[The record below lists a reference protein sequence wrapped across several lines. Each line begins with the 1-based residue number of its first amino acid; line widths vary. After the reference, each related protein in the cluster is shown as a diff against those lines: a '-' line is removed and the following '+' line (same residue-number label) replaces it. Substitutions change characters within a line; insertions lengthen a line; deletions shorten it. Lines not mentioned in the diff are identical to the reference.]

1 MIDVETLPNNPG
13 CYLFKDDEDKIL
25 YIGKAK
31 NIKKRVKSYFQK
43 DILDPKT
50 KNLVKNIDSV
60 DIIVTDNEFEALI
73 LENNLVKKHQ
83 PKFNIDL
90 KDAKSFAYIQLT
102 KEDFPRVLL
111 SRRKIG
117 YGKFYGP
124 FVSAQERDYILHFLR
139 KTFTLRTCKKMPKK
153 PCLRYHI
160 KLCNAPCIGLI
171 SKEEYSRKIE
181 NIKLI
186 LSGKTNKLLKKLDS
200 EMNSASEMLDF
211 EKAIMI
217 RSQITAIT
225 HLTERQNMQRE
236 KKYDEDIFNYRIK
249 DDKVYLML
257 FNIHKGTLVNK
268 NEFVFDFHDEF
279 LEEFIV
285 RYYSESP
292 IPKEVII
299 PKVVSSAT
307 STFLS
312 KEKKSKVTI
321 TVPKQGEKKQLLSLV
336 LKNIEIAFFSDTK
349 KVDELKKKL
358 LLQETPR
365 VIECFDI
372 SHISGTST
380 VGSMVQFR
388 NGKPDKSNYRRFRI
402 RTVEGIDDYA
412 AISEVVRRR
421 YSRLKNEDETL
432 PNLIV
437 IDGGKGQLSSALE
450 ELERLEL
457 KIPIIS
463 IAKQFEEIYMPG
475 VSQPLCLAKKEKALQ
490 FIQEMRDEAHR
501 FAIKYNRL
509 LRKKELIP

>member
-13 CYLFKDDEDKIL
+13 CYLFKDERDKIL

-102 KEDFPRVLL
+102 KEDFSRVLL

-160 KLCNAPCIGLI
+160 KLCNAPCIDLI

-186 LSGKTNKLLKKLDS
+186 LSGKTNKLLKKLDK

-217 RSQITAIT
+217 RNQITAIT

-236 KKYDEDIFNYRIK
+236 KKYDEDILNYRIK

-285 RYYSESP
+285 RYYSENP

-299 PKVVSSAT
+299 PKTVSDAT

-312 KEKKSKVTI
+312 KEKKGKVTI
-321 TVPKQGEKKQLLSLV
+321 TVSKQGVKKQLLSLV
-336 LKNIEIAFFSDTK
+336 LKNID
-349 KVDELKKKL
+349 
-358 LLQETPR
+358 
-365 VIECFDI
+365 
-372 SHISGTST
+372 SGTST

-388 NGKPDKSNYRRFRI
+388 NGKPDKSNYRRFKI

-421 YSRLKNEDETL
+421 YYRLKKEDAEL

-437 IDGGKGQLSSALE
+437 IDGGKGQLSSALK
-450 ELERLEL
+450 ELERLDL

-463 IAKQFEEIYMPG
+463 IAKQFEEIYIPG
-475 VSQPLCLAKKEKALQ
+475 ETQPIHLDKKDKGLL
-490 FIQEMRDEAHR
+490 FIREMRDESHR

-509 LRKKELIP
+509 LRTKEMIA

>member
-13 CYLFKDDEDKIL
+13 CYLFKDERDKIL

-102 KEDFPRVLL
+102 KEDFSRVLL

-160 KLCNAPCIGLI
+160 KLCNAPCIDLI

-186 LSGKTNKLLKKLDS
+186 LSGKTNKLLKKLDK

-217 RSQITAIT
+217 RNQITAIT

-236 KKYDEDIFNYRIK
+236 KKYDEDILNYRIK

-285 RYYSESP
+285 RYYSENP

-299 PKVVSSAT
+299 PKTVSDAT

-312 KEKKSKVTI
+312 KEKKGKVTI
-321 TVPKQGEKKQLLSLV
+321 TVSKQGVKKQLLSLV
-336 LKNIEIAFFSDTK
+336 LKNIDIAFFSDTK

-358 LLQETPR
+358 VLQETPR

-388 NGKPDKSNYRRFRI
+388 NGKPDKSNYRRFKI

-421 YSRLKNEDETL
+421 YYRLKKEDAEL

-437 IDGGKGQLSSALE
+437 IDGGKGQLSSALK
-450 ELERLEL
+450 ELERLDL

-463 IAKQFEEIYMPG
+463 IAKQFEEIYIPG
-475 VSQPLCLAKKEKALQ
+475 ETQPIHLDKKDKGLL
-490 FIQEMRDEAHR
+490 FIREMRDESHR

-509 LRKKELIP
+509 LRTKEMIA

>member
-13 CYLFKDDEDKIL
+13 CYLFKDDYDKIL

-90 KDAKSFAYIQLT
+90 KDAKSFAYIQLA
-102 KEDFPRVLL
+102 KEDFPRVIL

-160 KLCNAPCIGLI
+160 KLCDAPCINLI
-171 SKEEYSRKIE
+171 SKKDYNKKIE
-181 NIKLI
+181 NVKLI
-186 LSGKTNKLLKKLDS
+186 LSGKTNKLLKRLDK
-200 EMNSASEMLDF
+200 EMNSASGMLDF
-211 EKAIMI
+211 EKAIMT
-217 RSQITAIT
+217 RNQITAIT
-225 HLTERQNMQRE
+225 HLTERQNMQRT
-236 KKYDEDIFNYRIK
+236 KKYDEDILNYTIK
-249 DDKVYLML
+249 DDKAYLIL

-299 PKVVSSAT
+299 PKVVSDAT

-321 TVPKQGEKKQLLSLV
+321 TVPKRGEKKQLLSLV

-388 NGKPDKSNYRRFRI
+388 NGKPDKNNYRRFKI
-402 RTVEGIDDYA
+402 RTVEGIDDFA

-421 YSRLKNEDETL
+421 YYRLKKEDTEL

-437 IDGGKGQLSSALE
+437 IDGGKGQLNSAIHELE
-450 ELERLEL
+450 ELDL
-457 KIPIIS
+457 KIPIVS
-463 IAKQFEEIYMPG
+463 IAKKLEEIYIPG
-475 VSQPLCLAKKEKALQ
+475 ETQPVHLDEKDKALQ
-490 FIQEMRDEAHR
+490 FIREMRDESHR

-509 LRKKELIP
+509 LRKKEMIA

>member
-1 MIDVETLPNNPG
+1 MIDVEALPNNPG

-102 KEDFPRVLL
+102 KEDFARVLL

-160 KLCNAPCIGLI
+160 KLCNAPCIDLI

-186 LSGKTNKLLKKLDS
+186 LSGKTNKLLKKLDK

-217 RSQITAIT
+217 RNQIKAIT

-236 KKYDEDIFNYRIK
+236 KKYDEDILNYRIK
-249 DDKVYLML
+249 DDKVYLIL

-268 NEFVFDFHDEF
+268 NEFIFDFHDEF

-299 PKVVSSAT
+299 PKVVSDAT

-336 LKNIEIAFFSDTK
+336 LKNIDITFFSDTK

-388 NGKPDKSNYRRFRI
+388 NGKTDKSNYRRFKI

-421 YSRLKNEDETL
+421 YTRLKNEDETL

-450 ELERLEL
+450 ELEKLEL

-463 IAKQFEEIYMPG
+463 IAKKFEEIYIPG
-475 VSQPLCLAKKEKALQ
+475 ETQPVHLDKKDKALL
-490 FIQEMRDEAHR
+490 FIREMRDESHR

-509 LRKKELIP
+509 LRKKEMIA